1 MIEIIPAIDII
12 EGRCVRLS
20 RGDYDCRKVYDA
32 SPVDMAAS
40 YADCGVKRIHL
51 VDLDGAKASSPAN
64 LATLE
69 KIASRVDVEL
79 EWGGGIKSS
88 QALGSV
94 FDAGATCAIVGSVA
108 ALHPELFEQWL
119 ATFGGEKMILGAD
132 VKDGKIAVK
141 GWLETAAMGIS
152 DLVGQML
159 PSGLQQV
166 ICTDVSKDGMLC
178 GPAFD
183 LYASLRNEFP
193 TVCFTVSGGI
203 SSMADIERLNEQ
215 GESKVIVGKA
225 IYENRISL
233 EDIRRWFQNE

>member
-32 SPVDMAAS
+32 SPADMAAA

-51 VDLDGAKASSPAN
+51 VDLDGARANSPAN

-69 KIASRVDVEL
+69 KIASRVDIEL

-88 QALGSV
+88 GALSSV

-119 ATFGGEKMILGAD
+119 GTFGGERMILGAD
-132 VKDGKIAVK
+132 VKEGRIAVK
-141 GWLETAAMGIS
+141 GWLETASMGIS

-159 PSGLQQV
+159 PSGLRQV

-183 LYASLRNEFP
+183 LYPSLRGEFP
-193 TVCFTVSGGI
+193 DVCFTVSGGI
-203 SSMADIERLNEQ
+203 SSMADIERLDGQ
-215 GESKVIVGKA
+215 GEKKVIVGKA
-225 IYENRISL
+225 IYENRIGL
-233 EDIRRWFQNE
+233 EDIKRWFQNE